1 MLNLNKSYIIK
12 LVIKMDYKLLPQY
25 TQDFLSYLEIKN
37 LSKNTIKNYYYDLI
51 SFTSFLKEY
60 KHDVSIDALKSL
72 ELLDLYTYCI
82 KLKDKGNSNN
92 SRRRKIACLRVFF
105 KYLHDKAKI
114 INSNPTSEL
123 EYPKLTD
130 HKPIYLSLEE
140 SKSLLQSISGEN
152 YSRDIAMINIFLNC
166 GLRLSEIISL
176 NIYSIKNDYMNVIGK
191 GDTERIIPLN
201 QVCVNVISNYMA
213 VRLTIKTNS
222 IALFLSR
229 RKQRMSEDTV
239 QNIVKK
245 YIKASGLDTDLYST
259 HKLRHTCATL
269 MYKYGN
275 VDIKIL
281 QEILG
286 HKNIS
291 TTKVYTHTD
300 NEDIRKAMNN
310 HPLADL

>member
-1 MLNLNKSYIIK
+1 
-12 LVIKMDYKLLPQY
+12 MDYKLLPQY